1 MKTAISHFTFSHFFF
16 TTILLAACM
25 PALSLPLGAQQP
37 ASSSIDAQREAMH
50 KLSFLAGNWSG
61 PITIFRQTGGPL
73 HLTQTED
80 VEYKLDGLVLL
91 IQGKSTSAD
100 GKVLFS
106 ALATVAYDDASHSYR
121 FRAYHD
127 GHYLDTELSVVQDGF
142 SWGFSS
148 GPAHIVNHM
157 QLTPK
162 GEWNEFTEVTVGS
175 NPPLRSVEMLLQRQ
189 P

>member
-1 MKTAISHFTFSHFFF
+1 MKTAVSKLTVSHLFF
-16 TTILLAACM
+16 TTILVSASMAAFS
-25 PALSLPLGAQQP
+25 PSLVAQQP
-37 ASSSIDAQREAMH
+37 ASNSIDAQREAMH

-61 PITIFRQTGGPL
+61 PITVFRGPGEPL

-80 VEYKLDGLVLL
+80 VEYKLDDIVLL
-91 IQGKSTSAD
+91 IQGKSTSTD
-100 GKVLFS
+100 GKVRFS

-127 GHYLDTELSVVQDGF
+127 GRYLDTDLAVVQNGF

-148 GPAHIVNHM
+148 GPAHIVNTM
-157 QLTPK
+157 QLTEK
-162 GEWNEFTEVTVGS
+162 GEWKEFTEVTVGN
-175 NPPLRSVEMLLQRQ
+175 NPPNRSVEMLLRRQ